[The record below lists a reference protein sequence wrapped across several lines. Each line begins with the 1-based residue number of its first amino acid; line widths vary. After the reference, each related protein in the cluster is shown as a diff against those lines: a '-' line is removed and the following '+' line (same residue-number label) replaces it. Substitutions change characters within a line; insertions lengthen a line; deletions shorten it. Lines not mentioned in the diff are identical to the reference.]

1 MERNWVRESRSITF
15 SIGRENSWDP
25 LPKRRRRV
33 SNSECPGSPGP
44 SSSSSFLSC
53 TDGDLRLITRMCMW
67 VSETNR
73 HLLVHSPYR
82 SCRLIG
88 SKHGKAWL
96 YYADKGRPTKSTERI
111 HSFFIL
117 RATIRQMTTTGPV
130 IEREPGSFDRRLND
144 RRRALSLSSAG
155 YCLFRTGSGTIW
167 IRSMYILFGRGQKI
181 KKSSILFRIEPC
193 KKGKALIKE
202 RKKKEIRN
210 SNYSNCDCRTTSCKD
225 ED

>member
-1 MERNWVRESRSITF
+1 
-15 SIGRENSWDP
+15 
-25 LPKRRRRV
+25 
-33 SNSECPGSPGP
+33 
-44 SSSSSFLSC
+44 
-53 TDGDLRLITRMCMW
+53 MW

-96 YYADKGRPTKSTERI
+96 YYADKGRPTKSTKRI

-144 RRRALSLSSAG
+144 RRRALSRLLSSAG

-167 IRSMYILFGRGQKI
+167 IRSMYILFGRGQKRAA
-181 KKSSILFRIEPC
+181 LFFASMRRRNDVRFDT
-193 KKGKALIKE
+193 KGKAVIKE
-202 RKKKEIRN
+202 RKRKKKKKEE
-210 SNYSNCDCRTTSCKD
+210 KF
-225 ED
+225 